1 MTRFDVAAKYA
12 GRITDLSFHEGDVVQ
27 TGQILAHQ
35 DDSELRAQRD
45 AAQANFEQAQESVRR
60 AEAEQA
66 AAHASTGLAAQQRM
80 HTKQM
85 VAQSLVS
92 DMEWQNSQTA
102 YTTRKL
108 SEEAS
113 QHNVAAAK
121 EAVKAASAQIA
132 RLDANLAE
140 MTIRAPTSGQIEYRI
155 AEKGSVLGQG
165 GRLASLLD
173 PSDIYL
179 TVFFESAVAGK
190 LHVGDEARIK
200 LDAMNDR
207 LVPAQISFVSP
218 EAQFTPK
225 FVETKTERE
234 KLVYRVKLRIMPDT
248 VHRLGGVLKAGM
260 TGIGYVRTEPSAQW
274 PSLKSDRG

>member
-1 MTRFDVAAKYA
+1 M
-12 GRITDLSFHEGDVVQ
+12 
-27 TGQILAHQ
+27 
-35 DDSELRAQRD
+35 
-45 AAQANFEQAQESVRR
+45 
-60 AEAEQA
+60 
-66 AAHASTGLAAQQRM
+66 
-80 HTKQM
+80 
-85 VAQSLVS
+85 
-92 DMEWQNSQTA
+92 
-102 YTTRKL
+102 
-108 SEEAS
+108 
-113 QHNVAAAK
+113 
-121 EAVKAASAQIA
+121 
-132 RLDANLAE
+132 
-140 MTIRAPTSGQIEYRI
+140 
-155 AEKGSVLGQG
+155 
-165 GRLASLLD
+165 ASLLD